1 MRQLQLFTKARS
13 GTSLDVHRQM
23 NSLESVTYG
32 HNGILQSYKGKQNP
46 EIAENRMELEVM
58 LSEIS
63 HTQ

>member
-1 MRQLQLFTKARS
+1 MK
-13 GTSLDVHRQM
+13 
-23 NSLESVTYG
+23 SLESVTYG